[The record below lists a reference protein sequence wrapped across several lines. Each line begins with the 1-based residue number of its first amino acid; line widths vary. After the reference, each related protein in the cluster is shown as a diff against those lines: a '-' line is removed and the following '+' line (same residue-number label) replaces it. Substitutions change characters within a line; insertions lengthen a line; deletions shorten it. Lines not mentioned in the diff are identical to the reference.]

1 MYIWRLGATWVEKK
15 KKKFRSL
22 LTPSGL
28 KIESLMDRV
37 GRASRSQ
44 RQKDLSFLYLPR
56 RDVMKTIFLFWLV
69 SRDLLLDF
77 SQPAQIESEIL
88 LQYDASFT
96 TAAGLNNAN
105 TIE

>member
-1 MYIWRLGATWVEKK
+1 
-15 KKKFRSL
+15 
-22 LTPSGL
+22 
-28 KIESLMDRV
+28 
-37 GRASRSQ
+37 
-44 RQKDLSFLYLPR
+44 
-56 RDVMKTIFLFWLV
+56 MKTIRPPAEEEKKGFFLF
-69 SRDLLLDF
+69 STCFFRDLLLDF